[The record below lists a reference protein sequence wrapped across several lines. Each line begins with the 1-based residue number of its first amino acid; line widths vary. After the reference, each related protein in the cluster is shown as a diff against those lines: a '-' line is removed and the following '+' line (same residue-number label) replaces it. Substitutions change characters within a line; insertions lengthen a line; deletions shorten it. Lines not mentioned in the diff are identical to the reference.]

1 MTGHY
6 INKAELIWNGSTTSA
21 TCPSPFLPGLF
32 LSLFVVCFLRIYPP
46 MSHLLKWV
54 CFMLLVLS
62 YYFHIYACLG
72 LSVRTSFHV
81 CVCVCVHG
89 CWGDWTSRS
98 EQFSPTWFDQ
108 LLIELERVTR
118 GSERLFIVLQPSGAF
133 AFGGLA
139 HSHTC
144 KRTQSC
150 SYSLTANTHAHSPP
164 GVPTPYAKS
173 KLNN

>member
-1 MTGHY
+1 MG
-6 INKAELIWNGSTTSA
+6 A
-21 TCPSPFLPGLF
+21 LPL
-32 LSLFVVCFLRIYPP
+32 
-46 MSHLLKWV
+46 
-54 CFMLLVLS
+54 LLVPLHSCLAFFYRCLLFAFSGFILRCPICLS
-62 YYFHIYACLG
+62 EYVSCCWYFHIIFIFMRASDCLWEHH
-72 LSVRTSFHV
+72 SMFV

-118 GSERLFIVLQPSGAF
+118 GSERLFIVLQPPGAF